1 MNDLDITS
9 IFLSLLKDERNV
21 IVRNPISPPN
31 SIVDSSSSS
40 NNYDTQVLEEEA
52 DLLTA
57 YFTRQRIYF
66 TGQRSIIGAWKYS
79 KYGWFIKFKESGSGN

>member
-1 MNDLDITS
+1 M
-9 IFLSLLKDERNV
+9 

-40 NNYDTQVLEEEA
+40 NNYDTQVLEEET

-57 YFTRQRIYF
+57 YFTGQRIYF
-66 TGQRSIIGAWKYS
+66 TGQRSIIGA
-79 KYGWFIKFKESGSGN
+79 